1 MRRARSARG
10 RGLLAVLAAA
20 LVLAGC
26 STNHE
31 PKAYGD
37 KSPTDV
43 VFNNFT
49 KSCTTL
55 NTEKISADAAHT
67 FCECV
72 YDAIEKARPLFAD
85 FKALDTKLRDAFAKP
100 ETAPK
105 NKDDLAKIDADYAA
119 IVENCRVAG
128 P

>member
-1 MRRARSARG
+1 MAT
-10 RGLLAVLAAA
+10 A
-20 LVLAGC
+20 LVVVGC

-37 KSPTDV
+37 KGPTDV
-43 VFNNFT
+43 VYNNFT

-55 NTEKISADAAHT
+55 NTEKISADAART
-67 FCECV
+67 FCQCV
-72 YDAIEKARPLFAD
+72 YGAVEKARPLFAD
-85 FKALDTKLRDAFAKP
+85 FKALDTRLRDAFSKP

-119 IVENCRVAG
+119 IVENCKVAG